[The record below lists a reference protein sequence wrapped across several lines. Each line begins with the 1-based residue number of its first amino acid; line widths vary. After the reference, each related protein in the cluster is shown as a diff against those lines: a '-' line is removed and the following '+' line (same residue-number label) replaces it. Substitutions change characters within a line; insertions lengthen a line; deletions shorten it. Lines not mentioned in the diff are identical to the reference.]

1 MLSISQ
7 LRIGPALLLF
17 GINTP
22 ITDGIKLILKFL
34 NFSSNIDIIYLWI
47 VLCILYIFFFL
58 LWINI
63 PNGYIF
69 ICDIAWNVF
78 FFSSIHLCLNI
89 FGYYLYCFFILTS
102 CYVYLSGLRLLL
114 FSIIGEILSLS
125 YITFFILY
133 NFYSVVNFKNILG
146 EQFYIKYLY
155 IYSIF
160 FILNFI
166 IIILFESFSCPFDYI
181 ECDSELVAGV
191 ITEFTGIFFIV
202 TSLLEIGHV
211 LINNLLFIIL
221 IFGGFFLTCKLL
233 IMIICFQYF
242 FRSLNFRLKINHA
255 ICLLLMY
262 NFYINFL
269 FILFS
274 FINLIY
280 I

>member
-1 MLSISQ
+1 M
-7 LRIGPALLLF
+7 
-17 GINTP
+17 
-22 ITDGIKLILKFL
+22 
-34 NFSSNIDIIYLWI
+34 
-47 VLCILYIFFFL
+47 
-58 LWINI
+58 
-63 PNGYIF
+63 
-69 ICDIAWNVF
+69 
-78 FFSSIHLCLNI
+78 
-89 FGYYLYCFFILTS
+89 
-102 CYVYLSGLRLLL
+102 
-114 FSIIGEILSLS
+114 SLS

-133 NFYSVVNFKNILG
+133 NFYNVVNFKNILG
-146 EQFYIKYLY
+146 EQFYMKYLY
-155 IYSIF
+155 IYSLF

-221 IFGGFFLTCKLL
+221 IFGGFFLTFKLL
-233 IMIICFQYF
+233 IMIIFFQYF
-242 FRSLNFRLKINHA
+242 FRSLNFRLKINHT
-255 ICLLLMY
+255 ICLLLLY

-274 FINLIY
+274 FINLLY